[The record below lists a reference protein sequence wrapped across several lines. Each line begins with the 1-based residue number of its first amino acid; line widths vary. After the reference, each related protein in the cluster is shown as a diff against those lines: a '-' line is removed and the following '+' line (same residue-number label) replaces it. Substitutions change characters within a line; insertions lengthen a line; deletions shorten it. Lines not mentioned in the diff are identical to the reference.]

1 MNKVFIKEFEKRY
14 VMVDIIFY
22 CLLVALG
29 FTLLNCGEMG
39 LTNPIK
45 HAPWL
50 FYSIAFFSILAYF
63 VNRRKDEYEFLL
75 FGFINVVV
83 GTFILVYTYYPDS
96 GFILADA
103 ILLYSIANVL
113 NKGFSCKKMVEER
126 DINFFTKI
134 SVTVLL
140 LFLGVFV
147 VASLYNKVEVGV
159 LILGYYFIIFGLL
172 SLLEPLNSVVLKNPQ
187 LQKRIF
193 AALSYD
199 DVKEKKEE
207 PKELTPIENT
217 RITDTP
223 VKKTTTRTRKTT
235 TTKKPTTRK
244 ATTKKTTAA
253 KKTTVAKKT
262 TTKKSTT
269 RKTTTRKTTTKK

>member
-50 FYSIAFFSILAYF
+50 FYSIAFFAILAYF
-63 VNRRKDEYEFLL
+63 INRRKDEYEFLL

-199 DVKEKKEE
+199 DVEEKEQK

-217 RITDTP
+217 KITETP
-223 VKKTTTRTRKTT
+223 VKKTTTRARKTT
-235 TTKKPTTRK
+235 TTKKSSARSTATKR
-244 ATTKKTTAA
+244 ATTTKKSTA
-253 KKTTVAKKT
+253 KKTA
-262 TTKKSTT
+262 TKKSTT
-269 RKTTTRKTTTKK
+269 RKTATRKTTTKK